1 MATLEIQIAELKDAD
16 ALTRLINRAFV
27 AESQYIAGER
37 INVNG
42 VRDLITRGT
51 FLIGQA
57 ARAQHA
63 EVAGPRGAE
72 LAGTPREVVGG
83 PTGSGELDKELI
95 AGVYVEGRGES
106 AHLGLVSVDPE
117 RQGEGFGLQI
127 MNAAEAHC
135 REAGYT
141 EMELRFIDHRAEL
154 QKFYERCGF
163 VATGRIEAPDPGRAK
178 IPFHFVQ
185 MAKRLE

>member
-1 MATLEIQIAELKDAD
+1 MATLAIRVAELKDAD

-27 AESQYIAGER
+27 AESPYIAGER
-37 INVNG
+37 INVDG
-42 VRDLITRGT
+42 VRDLIARGT
-51 FLIGQA
+51 FLIG
-57 ARAQHA
+57 
-63 EVAGPRGAE
+63 EVGGTL
-72 LAGTPREVVGG
+72 LAGVF
-83 PTGSGELDKELI
+83 
-95 AGVYVEGRGES
+95 VERRGES
-106 AHLGLVSVDPE
+106 AHLGLVSVDPDC
-117 RQGEGFGLQI
+117 QGEGFGLQI

-135 REAGYT
+135 RRAGYA

-163 VATGRIEAPDPGRAK
+163 AATGRVEAPDPGRAK